1 MIHPMIETSAAVG
14 QALAQ
19 GKPVVALESTII
31 SHGMPYPRNVE
42 TALSVEQQV
51 RDNGAVP
58 ATIAVIGGKPTVGLT
73 PDQIE
78 YLGKEGL
85 NVTKV
90 SRRDLPQIMAT
101 GRDGA
106 TTVASTMILANR
118 AGIRVFATGGIG
130 GVHRGAENSMDVSA
144 DLQELA
150 QTNVAVVCAGA
161 KAILDLPKTLE
172 YLETHGVPV
181 LGFGTDD
188 LPGFYTRETGLQ
200 VDHRVDTPA
209 DVARLMQAKWQF
221 GLDGGV
227 LITNPVPQQ
236 FAMPKQQIDQAIE
249 QALLE
254 AEEQAITGK
263 DSTPFLLARVTEL
276 TGGDSLSTNIR
287 LVESNARLAALIAC
301 EVAKLDT

>member
-1 MIHPMIETSAAVG
+1 MTHPMIETSDSVRAALE
-14 QALAQ
+14 A

-42 TALSVEQQV
+42 TALSVEQHV

-78 YLGKEGL
+78 YLGKKGL
-85 NVTKV
+85 NVTKI

-101 GRDGA
+101 GQDGA
-106 TTVASTMILANR
+106 TTVASTMILADR

-130 GVHRGAENSMDVSA
+130 GVHRGAERSMDVSA

-150 QTNVAVVCAGA
+150 QTDVAVVCAGA

-181 LGFGTDD
+181 LGYRTDD
-188 LPGFYTRETGLQ
+188 LPGFYTPDTGLQ
-200 VDHRVDTPA
+200 VDHRVDSPA
-209 DVARLMQAKWQF
+209 EIARLLQAKWSF
-221 GLDGGV
+221 GLRGGV
-227 LITNPVPQQ
+227 LVTNPVPAE
-236 FAMPKQQIDQAIE
+236 FAMPRARIDSAVE
-249 QALLE
+249 QALAE
-254 AEEQAITGK
+254 AEAQGVAGK
-263 DSTPFLLARVTEL
+263 ESTPFLLARVTEL
-276 TGGDSLSTNIR
+276 TGGDSLATNIR
-287 LVESNARLAALIAC
+287 LVENNARLAALIAC
-301 EVAKLDT
+301 EIAELGA